1 MTDAEVGRALDSVFR
16 AERSIL
22 LASLVQRYRDLD
34 LAEEVT
40 SDAIESALKHWP
52 VDGVPAKPGAWLLT
66 TARRKA
72 VDRLRRDQTL
82 AAKVGVLQADTDRS
96 EPSRPNSLDE
106 TLPDDRLQLFFTC
119 AHPALAAG
127 DRLALTLRCLAGLTT
142 GEVAR
147 ALLIPPATAAQR
159 IVRAKN
165 KIRTARIPF
174 RLPGPDELAGRVPMV
189 LEVIYSIFTEGYSAT
204 SGDHVG
210 RIDLTDEAIGMG
222 RLLYAAL
229 PTESEVIGLLALML
243 LVDARR
249 DARTGPDGE
258 IVLSADQDRRLWNAE
273 FIAEG
278 TELVVE
284 ALGGGRSGPYA
295 LQAAIAALHDESLDA
310 DSTDWPQI
318 VALYDVLM
326 TRAPSPIVALNRAVA
341 LAMRDGPAA
350 GLHEL
355 DLLADEPSLR
365 RYHPYPMARADL
377 LHRLGRFEEAA
388 IDYRRAFDFARTAPE
403 KRLLRARLAEVRAY
417 PGQADSTTST

>member
-1 MTDAEVGRALDSVFR
+1 MTDVEVGRALDSFFR

-72 VDRLRRDQTL
+72 VDRLRRGQTL
-82 AAKVGVLQADTDRS
+82 AARVGVLQANTDRR
-96 EPSRPNSLDE
+96 EPSHLNSLDE

-165 KIRTARIPF
+165 KIRAARIPF

-210 RIDLTDEAIGMG
+210 RIDLTDEALGMG

-258 IVLSADQDRRLWNAE
+258 IVLLADQDRRLWNAE

-278 TELVVE
+278 RELVVE

-355 DLLADEPSLR
+355 NLLADEPSLR

-377 LHRLGRFEEAA
+377 LQRLGRFEEAA
-388 IDYRRAFDFARTAPE
+388 IDYRRALDFARTAPE
-403 KRLLRARLAEVRAY
+403 KRLLRGRLAEVRAY

>member
-1 MTDAEVGRALDSVFR
+1 MSESDVHRALDSVFR

-52 VDGVPAKPGAWLLT
+52 VDLVPAKPGAWLLT

-96 EPSRPNSLDE
+96 EPSRLNSLDE

-165 KIRTARIPF
+165 KIRAARIPF

-229 PTESEVIGLLALML
+229 PTESEVLGLLALML

-258 IVLSADQDRRLWNAE
+258 IVLLADQDRRLWNAE

-278 TELVVE
+278 RELVVE

-355 DLLADEPSLR
+355 DLLVDEPSLR

-377 LHRLGRFEEAA
+377 LQRLGRFEEAA
-388 IDYRRAFDFARTAPE
+388 IDYRRALDFARTAPE
-403 KRLLRARLAEVRAY
+403 KSLLRARLAEVRAY

>member
-22 LASLVQRYRDLD
+22 LASLVQLYRDLD

-40 SDAIESALKHWP
+40 SDAIEAALKHWP
-52 VDGVPAKPGAWLLT
+52 VDGVPARPGAWLLT

-82 AAKVGVLQADTDRS
+82 AAKVGVLQADTDRT
-96 EPSRPNSLDE
+96 EPSRLNSLDDN
-106 TLPDDRLQLFFTC
+106 LPDDRLQLFFTC

-147 ALLIPPATAAQR
+147 ALLVPPATAAQR

-165 KIRTARIPF
+165 KIRAARIPF

-210 RIDLTDEAIGMG
+210 RIDLTDEALGMG

-243 LVDARR
+243 LVDAGR

-278 TELVVE
+278 RELVVE

-377 LHRLGRFEEAA
+377 LQRLGRFEEAA
-388 IDYRRAFDFARTAPE
+388 IDYGQALDFARTAPE

>member
-1 MTDAEVGRALDSVFR
+1 M
-16 AERSIL
+16 
-22 LASLVQRYRDLD
+22 
-34 LAEEVT
+34 
-40 SDAIESALKHWP
+40 
-52 VDGVPAKPGAWLLT
+52 
-66 TARRKA
+66 
-72 VDRLRRDQTL
+72 RRDQTL

-96 EPSRPNSLDE
+96 EPSRLNSLDE

-165 KIRTARIPF
+165 KIRAARIPF

-210 RIDLTDEAIGMG
+210 RIDLTDEALGMG

-258 IVLSADQDRRLWNAE
+258 IVLLADQDRRLWNAE

-284 ALGGGRSGPYA
+284 ALGGGGSGPYA

-377 LHRLGRFEEAA
+377 LQRLGRFEEAA
-388 IDYRRAFDFARTAPE
+388 IDYRRALDFARTAPE
-403 KRLLRARLAEVRAY
+403 KRLLRGRLAEVRAY

>member
-1 MTDAEVGRALDSVFR
+1 MSESDVHRALDSVFR

-96 EPSRPNSLDE
+96 EPSRLNSLDE

-165 KIRTARIPF
+165 KIRAARIPF

-229 PTESEVIGLLALML
+229 PTESEVLGLLALML

-258 IVLSADQDRRLWNAE
+258 IVLLADQDRRLWNAE

-278 TELVVE
+278 RELVVE

-355 DLLADEPSLR
+355 DLLVDEPSLR

-377 LHRLGRFEEAA
+377 LQRLGRFEEAA
-388 IDYRRAFDFARTAPE
+388 IDYRRALDFARTAPE
-403 KRLLRARLAEVRAY
+403 KSLLRARLAEVRAY

>member
-82 AAKVGVLQADTDRS
+82 AARVGVLQADTDRR
-96 EPSRPNSLDE
+96 EPSHLNSLDG

-165 KIRTARIPF
+165 KIRAARRPF

-189 LEVIYSIFTEGYSAT
+189 LEVVYSIFTEGYSAT

-210 RIDLTDEAIGMG
+210 RIDLTDEALGMG

-258 IVLSADQDRRLWNAE
+258 IVLLADQDRRLWNAE

-278 TELVVE
+278 GELVVE
-284 ALGGGRSGPYA
+284 ALSGGRSGPYA
-295 LQAAIAALHDESLDA
+295 PQAAIAALHDESLDA

-377 LHRLGRFEEAA
+377 LQRLGRFEEAA
-388 IDYRRAFDFARTAPE
+388 IEYRRALDFARTAPE
-403 KRLLRARLAEVRAY
+403 KRLLRGRLAEVRAY